1 MRKRGRT
8 VRRGIAHAE
17 SRKFRFIADTS
28 EPVSVRRRPA
38 RLAAHM
44 WGGICRVRVQ
54 RDRALPS
61 TPAVGAW
68 RRPVCGG
75 A

>member
-8 VRRGIAHAE
+8 VRRGSAHAE
-17 SRKFRFIADTS
+17 SLEFRFIADTS
-28 EPVSVRRRPA
+28 APVSVRRRPA
-38 RLAAHM
+38 RPAAHM

-54 RDRALPS
+54 RNRALPS
-61 TPAVGAW
+61 PPAVGAW
-68 RRPVCGG
+68 RRPACGG

>member
-1 MRKRGRT
+1 MA
-8 VRRGIAHAE
+8 RRGVAHVE
-17 SRKFRFIADTS
+17 SHAFRFIADTS
-28 EPVSVRRRPA
+28 EPVSVHGRPA
-38 RLAAHM
+38 RVAAHM

-61 TPAVGAW
+61 TPAVGAL
-68 RRPVCGG
+68 RRPGCGG